1 MDEFDKIR
9 SAYPEQPGP
18 SRQVTLQARA
28 QLQTLTREAAAT
40 PRRRLPVGLTPT
52 RLGIGLTAGT
62 AVVAVAALAV
72 PLLLSPES
80 GPGAAT
86 PPGTTTSSRPAAIS
100 PSTTLSA
107 SQVLLVAAV
116 AQEQAEATTGKYF
129 RVRTVSRR
137 EYEVG
142 RGKSA
147 YTLEE
152 QRINETWTGAKG
164 GTAWFGSRTLGAR
177 PATPADEAQWRRA
190 GSPASWNLGPT
201 DTADKHDLIISS
213 TPGKGTLDER
223 KNDGDRYYALGGEK
237 GVSSAQVLA
246 LPTTPAAL
254 RTRLLKDKA
263 ARAPGADD
271 TSYLVQMT
279 AGLLLETPATPK
291 VRGAAL
297 RLLAGLPGAEIQRNV
312 ADLQGRKG
320 TAVTFSFPDALVTIQ
335 LIIAPVTGKLLSSG
349 HWGGKNGGDVVLA
362 SGWTNEKPSVPAA
375 KIR

>member
-28 QLQTLTREAAAT
+28 QLQTLAREAAAK
-40 PRRRLPVGLTPT
+40 PRRRLPVGLTPI

-62 AVVAVAALAV
+62 AVVAVAGLAV
-72 PLLLSPES
+72 PLVLSPDS
-80 GPGAAT
+80 DPGAAA
-86 PPGTTTSSRPAAIS
+86 PPGTTTSSGPTSIS

-107 SQVLLVAAV
+107 SQVLLVAAA
-116 AQEQAEATTGKYF
+116 AQERAEATTGKYF

-142 RGKSA
+142 RGKAA

-152 QRINETWTGAKG
+152 QRIDETWTGAKE

-190 GSPASWNLGPT
+190 GSPTSWNLGPT
-201 DTADKHDLIISS
+201 DTVDKHDLIISS
-213 TPGKGTLDER
+213 IPGKGTLEER
-223 KNDGDRYYALGGEK
+223 KNDGDRYYALGDDE

-246 LPTTPAAL
+246 LPITPAAL
-254 RTRLLKDKA
+254 RTSLLKDKA
-263 ARAPGADD
+263 IRAPGADD
-271 TSYLVQMT
+271 ASYLVQMT
-279 AGLLLETPATPK
+279 TGLLRETPAPPK

-297 RLLAGLPGAEIQRNV
+297 RLLAGLPGAKIQRNV

-320 TAVTFSFPDALVTIQ
+320 TAVTFSFPDSLDTIQ
-335 LIIAPVTGKLLSSG
+335 LIIDPVTGKLLSTG
-349 HWGGKNGGDVVLA
+349 HSGGKNGGDVVLA
-362 SGWTNEKPSVPAA
+362 SGWTNEKPAVPAA
-375 KIR
+375 RIR

>member
-9 SAYPEQPGP
+9 SAYPEQPDP

-40 PRRRLPVGLTPT
+40 PRRRLPVGLTPI

-72 PLLLSPES
+72 PLLLSPDS
-80 GPGAAT
+80 DPGAAT
-86 PPGTTTSSRPAAIS
+86 PPGTATSAGPAATS

-107 SQVLLVAAV
+107 SQVLMVAAV
-116 AQEQAEATTGKYF
+116 AQERTEATTGKYF
-129 RVRTVSRR
+129 RIRTVSRR
-137 EYEVG
+137 EYNVG

-152 QRINETWTGAKG
+152 QRIEETWTGAKG

-177 PATPADEAQWRRA
+177 PATPSDEAQWRQA
-190 GSPASWNLGPT
+190 GSPTSWNLGPT
-201 DTADKHDLIISS
+201 DTVDKHDLLISS
-213 TPGKGTLDER
+213 TPGKGTLEER
-223 KNDGDRYYALGGEK
+223 KNEGDRYYALGGDR
-237 GVSSAQVLA
+237 GVSSAQVVA
-246 LPTTPAAL
+246 LPTSPAAL
-254 RTRLLKDKA
+254 RTSLLKDKA

-271 TSYLVQMT
+271 TSYLVQAT
-279 AGLLLETPATPK
+279 AGLLLETPAPPK

-312 ADLQGRKG
+312 ADLQGRRG
-320 TAVTFSFPDALVTIQ
+320 TAVTFSFPDSLDTIQ
-335 LIIAPVTGKLLSSG
+335 LIIDPVTGKLLSTG
-349 HWGGKNGGDVVLA
+349 HSGGKNGGDVILA
-362 SGWTNEKPSVPAA
+362 SGWTNEKPGVPAA